1 MDQREGLE
9 FLRSAPATCA
19 GGGSRNGVKRPL
31 TGQQTRARSR
41 QHRSETGQ
49 PGRDHG
55 AGADNALASE
65 PDTASR
71 QARGTTEQVT
81 ADPPRRDVP
90 AGTSQVSLCTGS
102 EKRYFTSHRETR
114 AVGRSQQTEMNG
126 RRLPAR
132 VGGERVSPGSQRF
145 LGRVA
150 AASAMR
156 RACFDNAD
164 FMK

>member
-1 MDQREGLE
+1 M
-9 FLRSAPATCA
+9 
-19 GGGSRNGVKRPL
+19 
-31 TGQQTRARSR
+31 
-41 QHRSETGQ
+41 
-49 PGRDHG
+49 
-55 AGADNALASE
+55 
-65 PDTASR
+65 
-71 QARGTTEQVT
+71 
-81 ADPPRRDVP
+81 ADPPRREVP

-102 EKRYFTSHRETR
+102 EKRYFTSRRETR

-132 VGGERVSPGSQRF
+132 VGGARVSPGSQRF

-156 RACFDNAD
+156 RVCFDDAD